1 MKISGT
7 FDVKMEPLTYSGQ
20 PQEGIQIARMLL
32 DKTFHGD
39 LSATSKGEMLSAV
52 TPVKGSA
59 GYVVIEQTVGTLM
72 GKKGSFILQHF
83 GIMKRG
89 EPRLILEV
97 VPDSGTGEL
106 TGLSGTMEIV
116 IPHAGELGYFRLGLV
131 ATPLKMRRY
140 YQAWVQRLQGK
151 DLWGK
156 LTPRQIEHA
165 LLAAL
170 DAARALDA
178 ATGAQQLLGV
188 PELNSSYSPHG
199 CDNTLGF
206 AHPCFHE
213 LLSVQAKLPVRIGVR
228 VEERISRT
236 WIGDAVIEPVEV
248 INMLHSGVP
257 RTFFLVRG
265 TQQQPVGEIVCRLE
279 WDGPKTSPA
288 KILRKLAA
296 A

>member
-106 TGLSGTMEIV
+106 TDLSGTMEIV
-116 IPHAGELGYFRLGLV
+116 IKEGQHYYEFEYEL
-131 ATPLKMRRY
+131 T
-140 YQAWVQRLQGK
+140 
-151 DLWGK
+151 
-156 LTPRQIEHA
+156 
-165 LLAAL
+165 
-170 DAARALDA
+170 
-178 ATGAQQLLGV
+178 
-188 PELNSSYSPHG
+188 
-199 CDNTLGF
+199 
-206 AHPCFHE
+206 
-213 LLSVQAKLPVRIGVR
+213 
-228 VEERISRT
+228 
-236 WIGDAVIEPVEV
+236 
-248 INMLHSGVP
+248 
-257 RTFFLVRG
+257 
-265 TQQQPVGEIVCRLE
+265 
-279 WDGPKTSPA
+279 
-288 KILRKLAA
+288 
-296 A
+296 